1 MIEDEDTLYEQIKIS
16 RTAVSIITIFAN
28 ITFERTSQCI
38 VLWKCNS
45 SELITVIIPT
55 VRVGVDVDK

>member
-1 MIEDEDTLYEQIKIS
+1 MIEDEDTLHEQIKII

-28 ITFERTSQCI
+28 ITIERISQCI

-45 SELITVIIPT
+45 KFRTY
-55 VRVGVDVDK
+55 